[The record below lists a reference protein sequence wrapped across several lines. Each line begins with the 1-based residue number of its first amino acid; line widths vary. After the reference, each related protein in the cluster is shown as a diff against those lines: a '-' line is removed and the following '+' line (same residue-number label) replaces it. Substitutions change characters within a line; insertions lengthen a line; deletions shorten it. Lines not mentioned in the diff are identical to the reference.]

1 MVKTTKEPQLSRYAD
16 LLSDAGFKAVLSAP
30 RNRNLLRDLLNLII
44 PPDRRIEEIESYD
57 DRGINGF
64 TPFNHYSRVD
74 IRCRDTS
81 GRSFV
86 VEMQRKMNDYFFQ
99 RCVWYAS
106 NVYGSDLHPGSE
118 YKDLHPV
125 YSVAFLEESLPHEDE
140 SLWGEDHLI
149 SCYRM
154 TEKSTGEVATDTIVC
169 IFVELGRFN
178 SKDKRELKSSL
189 EKILYTFKH
198 AKDWD
203 NAPEELMEDEVSSE
217 LIRACEI
224 ENFPGDVKLEY
235 IRTMFTEM
243 DYKAE
248 TQAYFKDGFK
258 DGEKKGERN
267 KARESAKNFLKA
279 GVDAQIIAQCVG
291 LPLEEVLSLKQN

>member
-1 MVKTTKEPQLSRYAD
+1 MVKTTKELKLSRYAD
-16 LLSDAGFKAVLSAP
+16 LLSDAGFKAVLSDP
-30 RNRNLLRDLLNLII
+30 RNRGLLRDLLNLII

-57 DRGINGF
+57 DREINGF
-64 TPFNHYSRVD
+64 TPFNRYSRVD

-106 NVYGSDLHPGSE
+106 NVYGSDLKPGSE

-140 SLWGEDHLI
+140 TLWDENHLV

-169 IFVELGRFN
+169 IFVELGRLKTQDRRN
-178 SKDKRELKSSL
+178 LKSSL

-203 NAPEELMEDEVSSE
+203 KAPEELMEDEVSSE
-217 LIRACEI
+217 LIHACEI
-224 ENFPGDVKLEY
+224 ENFPSDVKLEY

-248 TQAYFKDGFK
+248 TQAYFKDG
-258 DGEKKGERN
+258 EQA
-267 KARESAKNFLKA
+267 KARESAKNLLAA
-279 GVDAQIIAQCVG
+279 GVDAQLIAQCVG
-291 LPLEEVLSLKQN
+291 LSLEEVLSLKQD